1 MGSHSAMVGELLP
14 NHVTYTGQ
22 RLGWEH
28 SPRPKPIHREAVE
41 IEGEKGVLAALL
53 PAQPHTHQAQG
64 RRNRGGKERSKMEIC
79 FTIGFKTTPAIHR
92 ESTRWAEGPLV
103 AQCANLRV

>member
-1 MGSHSAMVGELLP
+1 MVGELLP

-41 IEGEKGVLAALL
+41 IEGEKGVLQLCC
-53 PAQPHTHQAQG
+53 QPNHTPTKPRDG
-64 RRNRGGKERSKMEIC
+64 GTEERNRGGQYGDL
-79 FTIGFKTTPAIHR
+79 FYN
-92 ESTRWAEGPLV
+92 WL
-103 AQCANLRV
+103 